1 MRRNRMKKHFV
12 RQNIALLCVLAV
24 LALIMIY
31 SGFRILESAELRND
45 AGAETKV
52 TSKTITRNGREYF
65 PRQDITV
72 ILVMGID
79 NRGPVVSSG
88 YYRNS
93 GDADMITLAIF
104 DESNE
109 NCDLLVINRDTMLEM
124 TTLGVRGEDAGT
136 AYGQVALS
144 HTYGTGLADSCENV
158 KNTLEAFLPG
168 LKIDYYV
175 SMNMDAISILNDAV
189 GGVTVTVTEDF
200 SNVDATIPMG
210 TVTLTGEQALHYVQ
224 TRKDVGDQLNISRL
238 EREKA
243 YMSAFLTA
251 LKEKK
256 EADSGFIF
264 RVYDEVSPYMV
275 TDCSVNAI
283 SGIFDRYADYTFGNT
298 LSIAGENVLGEKYY
312 EFYPD
317 HDALDAMTVELFYG
331 EKPM

>member
-1 MRRNRMKKHFV
+1 MKKHPV
-12 RQNIALLCVLAV
+12 WQNIALLFVLLILV
-24 LALIMIY
+24 LVMIY
-31 SGFRILESAELRND
+31 SGFRILESAELHTN
-45 AGAETKV
+45 AGVEANAI
-52 TSKTITRNGREYF
+52 SKTIVRNGREYF

-79 NRGPVVSSG
+79 KRGPVANSG

-104 DESNE
+104 DESSKNY
-109 NCDLLVINRDTMLEM
+109 DLLVINRDTMLKM
-124 TTLGVRGEDAGT
+124 TTLGVRGENAGA
-136 AYGQVALS
+136 AYGQVALA
-144 HTYGTGLADSCENV
+144 HTYGTGLEDSCENV
-158 KNTLEAFLPG
+158 KKTLEAFLQG

-200 SNVDATIPMG
+200 SNVDPTIPLGM
-210 TVTLTGEQALHYVQ
+210 VTLTGEQALRYVQ
-224 TRKDVGDQLNISRL
+224 TRKDVGDQLNLSRL

-243 YMSAFLTA
+243 YMASFLAA

-256 EADSGFIF
+256 EADSGFIL
-264 RVYDEVSPYMV
+264 RVYEEVSPYMV

-283 SGIFDRYADYTFGNT
+283 SGIFDRYADYTFGST
-298 LSIAGENVLGEKYY
+298 LSIAGENVLGEKHY

-317 HDALDAMTVELFYG
+317 ADALDDLTVELFYR
-331 EKPM
+331 EKG